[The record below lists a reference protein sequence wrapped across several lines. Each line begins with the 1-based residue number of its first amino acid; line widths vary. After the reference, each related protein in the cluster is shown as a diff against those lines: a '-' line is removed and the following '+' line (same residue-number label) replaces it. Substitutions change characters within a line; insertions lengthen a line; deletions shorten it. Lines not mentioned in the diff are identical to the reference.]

1 MRPLQRADP
10 DRVGPYRLLG
20 RLGAGGMG
28 VVYLGRS
35 PSGRT
40 VAIKVIQRRF
50 AGEPRF
56 AARFRREAAAARRV
70 TGVFTAPVLD
80 ADPDAPTPWLAT
92 AYLPGLSLR
101 EAVSRFGPLPPSAV
115 RPLAAGLA
123 EALGEIHRAGVVHRD
138 LKPGNVMLTAD
149 GPRVIDFGISRPDD
163 AVTITRA
170 NAPVGTP
177 GFMAP
182 EQLRAEKADPAADVF
197 VLGAT
202 LAYAATGKEPFGDG
216 PLETRD
222 LRVLNGQAD
231 LGGITEPWLLDLIGA
246 CLRLEP
252 GRRPSAAGVLDLLGP
267 PDDGAPS
274 LLGTRWLPAAIAEE
288 IDRRTAEAAPLSK
301 PPPPPAAQDPALNSV
316 ATTDTGPVKGPG
328 DGPGD
333 GPKTQPPP
341 LGTGRRAVLIGA
353 GAGLLTMSGLGTLIW
368 RLTRADER
376 DPSRAPGAARNS
388 GAPPTPQG
396 PPPDG
401 IARWKRHV
409 SKKDRYLEVAAG
421 GGMVLANGDDG
432 NEILHALDP
441 RTGKIKWTRD
451 GGMQATPQGAVT
463 YLSQAEGRQ
472 LCAVRTATG
481 RTLWTYDVSFEEDGP
496 TDELAITD
504 SVIVFGLDELTA
516 VSRSTGRR
524 RWRSKLPGRYGVSG
538 VGDLLIVLARDALVG
553 LDAASGKTRWRHPVD
568 YPDFQV
574 VGDGMVYA
582 VDRFGTLHAVRV
594 DTGAPAWRRPNVGG
608 WGSQAGGGRCYVEAG
623 DGEILALDS
632 ATGRQLWSRALLGRV
647 TDDPRG
653 QATALGLA
661 GPTLYVSCTDG
672 VLYALSVADGRVQ
685 WTYDGDEPNR
695 TRPVTADGLVFIA
708 TANGDVR
715 AVAPPPATPRTDGG
729 PRATP

>member
-1 MRPLQRADP
+1 MQPLQGADP
-10 DRVGPYRLLG
+10 DRMGPYRLLG

-35 PSGRT
+35 PSGRP

-56 AARFRREAAAARRV
+56 AARFRREVAAARRV
-70 TGVFTAPVLD
+70 TGAFTAPVLD
-80 ADPDAPTPWLAT
+80 ADPDAPTPWLVT

-101 EAVSRFGPLPPSAV
+101 EAVTRFGPLPPAAV

-138 LKPGNVMLTAD
+138 LKPGNVMLTAG
-149 GPRVIDFGISRPDD
+149 GPRVIDFGISRPED

-170 NAPVGTP
+170 NTPIGTP

-182 EQLRAEKADPAADVF
+182 EQLRAEKAEPSADIF

-216 PLETRD
+216 PMESRD

-246 CLRLEP
+246 CLLLDPES
-252 GRRPSAAGVLDLLGP
+252 RPSAAGVLERLGVAG
-267 PDDGAPS
+267 DDAPS
-274 LLGTRWLPAAIAEE
+274 LLGTRWLPAAVAEE
-288 IDRRTAEAAPLSK
+288 IDRRTTEAAPLENPAAPPAPQNLALSSVATSDTGPGPGLGDGPRTL
-301 PPPPPAAQDPALNSV
+301 PPPP
-316 ATTDTGPVKGPG
+316 
-328 DGPGD
+328 
-333 GPKTQPPP
+333 
-341 LGTGRRAVLIGA
+341 GTGRRTLLLGA
-353 GAGLLTMSGLGTLIW
+353 GAGLMTVTGVGSLVW
-368 RLTRADER
+368 RLTGDDR
-376 DPSRAPGAARNS
+376 DPNRDPAASGRS
-388 GAPPTPQG
+388 GAPETPQG
-396 PPPDG
+396 PPPG
-401 IARWKRHV
+401 GAARWKRHV
-409 SKKDRYLEVAAG
+409 SKKGRYLELAAG
-421 GGMVLANGDDG
+421 GGVVLANGDDG

-441 RTGKIKWTRD
+441 RTGKIRWTRD
-451 GGMQATPQGAVT
+451 GGMRATPYGDVT
-463 YLSQAEGRQ
+463 YLAQAEGRQ
-472 LCAVRTATG
+472 ICAVRTTTG
-481 RTLWTYDVSFEEDGP
+481 KTLWTYDLSFKESGP

-504 SVIVFGLDELTA
+504 SVIVFGIDEITA
-516 VSRSTGRR
+516 LSRSSGRR
-524 RWRSKLPGRYGVSG
+524 RWTSKLPGRYGVSG
-538 VGDLLIVLARDALVG
+538 VGDLLILLAGDALIG
-553 LDAASGKTRWRHPVD
+553 MDAASGKTRWKYPMD

-574 VGDGMVYA
+574 VGDGLVYA
-582 VDRFGTLHAVRV
+582 VDRFGTMHAVRT
-594 DTGAPAWRRPNVGG
+594 DNGARAWQRPDISG
-608 WGSQAGGGRCYVEAG
+608 WGSQAGGGRCFLEAA
-623 DGEILALDS
+623 DGEVLALDG
-632 ATGRQLWSRALLGRV
+632 ATGRQLWSRELLSRR

-672 VLYALSVADGRVQ
+672 VLYALSTADGRIQ
-685 WTYDGDEPNR
+685 WTYGDDAPNR

-708 TANGDVR
+708 TENGDVR

>member
-1 MRPLQRADP
+1 MRPLQGADP

-35 PSGRT
+35 PSGRP

-80 ADPDAPTPWLAT
+80 ADPDARTPWLVT

-101 EAVSRFGPLPPSAV
+101 EAVTRFGPLPPSAV
-115 RPLAAGLA
+115 RSLAAGLA
-123 EALGEIHRAGVVHRD
+123 EALGEIHRVGVVHRD
-138 LKPGNVMLTAD
+138 LKPGNVMLTAG
-149 GPRVIDFGISRPDD
+149 GPRVIDFGISRPED

-170 NAPVGTP
+170 NTPVGTP

-182 EQLRAEKADPAADVF
+182 EQLRAERADPSADIF

-202 LAYAATGKEPFGDG
+202 LAYAATGREPFGDG
-216 PLETRD
+216 PLESRD
-222 LRVLNGQAD
+222 LRALSGRAD

-246 CLRLEP
+246 CLLLDP
-252 GRRPSAAGVLDLLGP
+252 ARRPSAAGVLERLGP
-267 PDDGAPS
+267 PDDDAPS
-274 LLGTRWLPAAIAEE
+274 LLGTRWLPAAVAEE
-288 IDRRTAEAAPLSK
+288 IDRRTAEAAPLET
-301 PPPPPAAQDPALNSV
+301 PVPPAARPPVLGPALNSA
-316 ATTDTGPVKGPG
+316 ATSDTGPG
-328 DGPGD
+328 DGPR
-333 GPKTQPPP
+333 TMPPP
-341 LGTGRRAVLIGA
+341 LGTGRRALLAGA
-353 GAGLLTMSGLGTLIW
+353 GAGLLTMSGIGSLVW
-368 RLTRADER
+368 RLTGDDDR
-376 DPSRAPGAARNS
+376 DPRRDPRDPVAAGHS
-388 GAPPTPQG
+388 GAPRTPQG

-401 IARWKRHV
+401 VARWKRHV
-409 SKKDRYLEVAAG
+409 SKKDKYLELAAG
-421 GGMVLANGDDG
+421 GGVVLANGDDG

-451 GGMQATPQGAVT
+451 GGMRATPHGDVT
-463 YLSQAEGRQ
+463 YLAQAEGQQ
-472 LCAVRTATG
+472 LCAVRTTTG
-481 RTLWTYDVSFEEDGP
+481 RTLWTYDVSFEESGP

-504 SVIVFGLDELTA
+504 SVIVFGIDKITA

-524 RWRSKLPGRYGVSG
+524 RWRSKLPGKYGVSG
-538 VGDLLIVLARDALVG
+538 VGGLLIVLVGDALVG
-553 LDAASGKTRWRHPVD
+553 MDAASGKTRWKYPMD

-574 VGDGMVYA
+574 VADGMVYA
-582 VDRFGTLHAVRV
+582 VDRFGTMHAVRIG
-594 DTGAPAWRRPNVGG
+594 TGALAWRRPNISG
-608 WGSQAGGGRCYVEAG
+608 WGSRAGGGRCYLEAG
-623 DGEILALDS
+623 DGEILALDG
-632 ATGRQLWSRALLGRV
+632 ATGKQLWSRSLLSQR

-672 VLYALSVADGRVQ
+672 VLYALSTADGRIQ
-685 WTYDGDEPNR
+685 WTYGGDEPNR
-695 TRPVTADGLVFIA
+695 TRPVTAGGLVFIA
-708 TANGDVR
+708 TVNGDVR
-715 AVAPPPATPRTDGG
+715 AVAPPTPTPRTNGG

>member
-1 MRPLQRADP
+1 MLQPLQGADP
-10 DRVGPYRLLG
+10 DRMGPYRLLG

-35 PSGRT
+35 PSGRP

-56 AARFRREAAAARRV
+56 AARFRREVAAARRV
-70 TGVFTAPVLD
+70 TGAFTAPVLD
-80 ADPDAPTPWLAT
+80 ADPDAPTPWLVT

-101 EAVSRFGPLPPSAV
+101 EAVTRFGPLPPPAV

-138 LKPGNVMLTAD
+138 LKPGNVMLTAG
-149 GPRVIDFGISRPDD
+149 GPRVIDFGISRPED

-182 EQLRAEKADPAADVF
+182 EQLRAEKAEPSADIF

-216 PLETRD
+216 PMESRD
-222 LRVLNGQAD
+222 LRVLNGRAD
-231 LGGITEPWLLDLIGA
+231 LGGISEPWLLDLIGA
-246 CLRLEP
+246 CLRLDP
-252 GRRPSAAGVLDLLGP
+252 GSRPSAAGVLERLGP
-267 PDDGAPS
+267 PGDDAPS
-274 LLGTRWLPAAIAEE
+274 LLGTRWLPAAVAEE
-288 IDRRTAEAAPLSK
+288 IDRRTAEAAPLEH
-301 PPPPPAAQDPALNSV
+301 PAAPPAPQSLALNSV
-316 ATTDTGPVKGPG
+316 ATSDTGAGPGG
-328 DGPGD
+328 DGPGTE
-333 GPKTQPPP
+333 PPPPP
-341 LGTGRRAVLIGA
+341 LGTGRRTLLLGA
-353 GAGLLTMSGLGTLIW
+353 GAALMTMTGIGSLIW
-368 RLTRADER
+368 RLTDDDR
-376 DPSRAPGAARNS
+376 DPKRGPAAAKRS
-388 GAPPTPQG
+388 GAPETPQG

-401 IARWKRHV
+401 AARWKRHV
-409 SKKDRYLEVAAG
+409 SKKGRYLELAAG
-421 GGMVLANGDDG
+421 GGVVLANGDDG

-451 GGMQATPQGAVT
+451 GGMRATPHGGVT
-463 YLSQAEGRQ
+463 YLAQAEGQ
-472 LCAVRTATG
+472 QICAVRTTTG
-481 RTLWTYDVSFEEDGP
+481 KTLWTYDLSFKESGP

-504 SVIVFGLDELTA
+504 SVIVFGIDEITA
-516 VSRSTGRR
+516 LSRSNGRR
-524 RWRSKLPGRYGVSG
+524 RWTSKLPGRYGVSG
-538 VGDLLIVLARDALVG
+538 VGDLLILLAGDALVG
-553 LDAASGKTRWRHPVD
+553 MDAASGKTRWRYPMD

-574 VGDGMVYA
+574 VGDGLVYA
-582 VDRFGTLHAVRV
+582 VDRFGTMHAVRT
-594 DTGAPAWRRPNVGG
+594 DNGARVWQRPNISG
-608 WGSQAGGGRCYVEAG
+608 WGSQAGGGRCFLEAA

-632 ATGRQLWSRALLGRV
+632 ATGKQLWSRELLSRR

-672 VLYALSVADGRVQ
+672 VLYALSVTDGRIQ
-685 WTYDGDEPNR
+685 WTYGDDAPNR

-708 TANGDVR
+708 TENGDVR
-715 AVAPPPATPRTDGG
+715 AVTPPPATPRTDGG